1 MCLQWALDVV
11 ILSIFNIFLMRLY
24 IDLDLPCDESELT
37 VNHSNEVLDTVLVNF
52 LVMNYDFYLIARRS
66 STNNNT
72 QAYIWS
78 VRWFCIVSFLCMCME
93 DARFS
98 GFYIVLS
105 PWYKRTYEF
114 FTFLL
119 SFAPEF

>member
-11 ILSIFNIFLMRLY
+11 ILSIFNIFLMCLY

-78 VRWFCIVSFLCMCME
+78 VRWFCIVSFLCMSME

-105 PWYKRTYEF
+105 PWY
-114 FTFLL
+114 
-119 SFAPEF
+119 